1 MRRAA
6 LRALSPIRQPLLW
19 VDPGTPLTQEATA
32 IAPFAAPLATVGELL
47 VTNSVCLPS
56 VCDLFGGA
64 EGIRTPD
71 LCDANA
77 ALFQLSYSPSC
88 RWVLP
93 AGAVLTSRRCFDDG
107 GARPGWLHHAASV
120 EDGTRRGALE
130 PGVLGG
136 LARGLAAAAWRDQQ
150 RCAPVSAGGR
160 RWWRGR
166 CGAWRRS
173 RRRVRRPW
181 RHRPAC
187 RRRRP
192 GPGSGWRAG
201 RGVRPGTTRR
211 PRATGGSC
219 PSGRTARSSARRSCP
234 GGKGPPA

>member
-88 RWVLP
+88 RWVA
-93 AGAVLTSRRCFDDG
+93 AGRAGPRF
-107 GARPGWLHHAASV
+107 
-120 EDGTRRGALE
+120 
-130 PGVLGG
+130 GG
-136 LARGLAAAAWRDQQ
+136 LRGGRCSAGLAAPRGKRRGWYQTGEPGTWGFQAGWPGPPPAAPLSARARMWR
-150 RCAPVSAGGR
+150 P
-160 RWWRGR
+160 GR

-173 RRRVRRPW
+173 GRHARRRW
-181 RHRPAC
+181 
-187 RRRRP
+187 
-192 GPGSGWRAG
+192 
-201 RGVRPGTTRR
+201 
-211 PRATGGSC
+211 
-219 PSGRTARSSARRSCP
+219 
-234 GGKGPPA
+234 